1 MLYELKQLIH
11 NMAHPEG
18 SIAKGY
24 IAKECMTLCSRYLKG
39 IKTKFNR
46 LDRNYD
52 GGLHTA
58 EGEICIFSH
67 SGRALGSGM
76 TRNLNDDEWLQAHIY
91 VLKNCDEVQPFLE

>member
-1 MLYELKQLIH
+1 
-11 NMAHPEG
+11 MAKSNVIWVIDVIFLASTNG
-18 SIAKGY
+18 G
-24 IAKECMTLCSRYLKG
+24 MTLCSRYLKG